1 MATTIKESFKEF
13 ASNVNITERQG
24 TVVANCKANVIKKIK
39 AKLDLHSEEAR
50 VIGSWDRD
58 TLTRYLSEGDVDVMV
73 ILHFGK
79 NKGWNTANG
88 TAQVLQRFKAILDEA
103 YPNTPCGV
111 DRHCVTMQLNEF
123 RLDVVPAFSLNSG
136 GYTIPDTYR
145 KEWIATDPIT
155 FATNMT
161 DVNKRM
167 DGYFIP
173 LVKMVKAWNRE
184 VGKPLKGFHLECM
197 MYERY
202 KGYDK
207 AYTYNSM
214 LPLLFEALPEYV
226 AAACYDPVTGDRVDG
241 YLGADAPGSDRRKA
255 INKAEKAAECARE
268 AFDDEGKYPITA
280 IKEWKE
286 LLGEFFPAY
295 G

>member
-1 MATTIKESFKEF
+1 MATTTKESFKEF
-13 ASNVNITERQG
+13 ASNVNITDRQG
-24 TVVANCKANVIKKIK
+24 TVVANCKANVIAKIK
-39 AKLDLHSEEAR
+39 AKLDLYSEEAR

-73 ILHFGK
+73 ILHYDK
-79 NKGWNTANG
+79 NKGWYTTDG

-103 YPNTPCGV
+103 YPKTPCGV

-123 RLDVVPAFSLNSG
+123 RLDVVPAFSLDSG
-136 GYTIPDTYR
+136 GYMIPDTYR
-145 KEWIATDPIT
+145 KQWIRTDPIT
-155 FATNMT
+155 FASNMT
-161 DVNKRM
+161 GVNKRM
-167 DGYFIP
+167 NGSFIP

-202 KGYDK
+202 KGYDTS
-207 AYTYNSM
+207 YTYDSM
-214 LPLLFEALPEYV
+214 LPWLFEALPGDI
-226 AAACYDPVTGDRVDG
+226 AAACYDPITGDRVDG
-241 YLGADAPGSDRRKA
+241 YLGTDTPGSDRRKA
-255 INKAEKAAECARE
+255 INKAENAGKRARE
-268 AFDDEGKYPITA
+268 AFNDESKYPITA